1 MEYNALRRLQDGQQI
16 TRRTQDEIKS
26 LLRNEKF
33 QVGQTS
39 SISNKSISIVGR
51 RLTAFP
57 RPNIPKELIVDAD
70 DQSDPE
76 ISNEDGI
83 CVEQEEIEES
93 SQKGIGMNKGEEEEG
108 DFLWSTESSK
118 VLENFR
124 MGLVND
130 TEDA

>member
-1 MEYNALRRLQDGQQI
+1 MEFNALRRLQDGQQI

-26 LLRNEKF
+26 LLRY
-33 QVGQTS
+33 
-39 SISNKSISIVGR
+39 
-51 RLTAFP
+51 
-57 RPNIPKELIVDAD
+57 
-70 DQSDPE
+70 
-76 ISNEDGI
+76 
-83 CVEQEEIEES
+83 VEQEEIEES

-124 MGLVND
+124 MSLVND